1 LKNKFIADW
10 ARQPKPS
17 ISTRVKDAIQPTP
30 LKERIN
36 KTVFRLKMV
45 QRKLEDSR
53 LRSEQKYKKL
63 FNKCI
68 QAQRAKDQATAIM
81 YANESAQIRT
91 IAKTLTSAELAVE
104 QVVLR
109 LETVTDFGDIA
120 AEIMPAAETIRAVK
134 GRLQGIIPEVS
145 MQLGFINQSLDS
157 LVLEAGEATGSS
169 WSAIASNEEAEKI
182 LLEATTVAEQK
193 IREGFPELPTS
204 STERSVSP
212 RF

>member
-1 LKNKFIADW
+1 MKNKFIADW

-63 FNKCI
+63 FNKCV

-157 LVLEAGEATGSS
+157 LVLEAGEATGTS
-169 WSAIASNEEAEKI
+169 WSAIASSEESEKI

-193 IREGFPELPTS
+193 IREGFPELPTP
-204 STERSVSP
+204 STERGVSP

>member
-1 LKNKFIADW
+1 LTNKFVADW
-10 ARQPKPS
+10 ARQSKPS
-17 ISTRVKDAIQPTP
+17 LSTRIKDTINSVP

-36 KTVFRLKMV
+36 KTVFRLKLV
-45 QRKLEDSR
+45 QRKLEDST

-63 FNKCI
+63 FNKCVE
-68 QAQRAKDQATAIM
+68 AQQAKDQTIAIM
-81 YANESAQIRT
+81 YANESAQIRI
-91 IAKTLTSAELAVE
+91 IAKTLTGAQLAVE

-109 LETVTDFGDIA
+109 LETVSDFGDIA
-120 AEIMPAAETIRAVK
+120 AEIMPAAETIRALK

-169 WSAIASNEEAEKI
+169 WNTMASGDEAEKI

-193 IREGFPELPTS
+193 IRDGFPELPTTGS
-204 STERSVSP
+204 ERRVSH

>member
-1 LKNKFIADW
+1 MKNKFIADW
-10 ARQPKPS
+10 SRQPKQS
-17 ISTRVKDAIQPTP
+17 ISTRIADSIHPTP

-63 FNKCI
+63 FNKCVE
-68 QAQRAKDQATAIM
+68 AQRAKDQATAIM

-91 IAKTLTSAELAVE
+91 IATTLTSAQLAVE

-157 LVLEAGEATGSS
+157 LVLEAGEATGTS
-169 WSAIASNEEAEKI
+169 WSAMASSEEAEKI

-193 IREGFPELPTS
+193 IREGFPELPTT
-204 STERSVSP
+204 STERGVSP

>member
-1 LKNKFIADW
+1 LKNKFVADW
-10 ARQPKPS
+10 ARQSKPS
-17 ISTRVKDAIQPTP
+17 LSTRIKDTINSVP

-36 KTVFRLKMV
+36 KTVFRLKLV
-45 QRKLEDSR
+45 QRKLEDSS

-63 FNKCI
+63 FTKCVE
-68 QAQRAKDQATAIM
+68 AQRAKDQTIAIM
-81 YANESAQIRT
+81 YANESAQIRI
-91 IAKTLTSAELAVE
+91 IAKTLTGAQLAVE

-109 LETVTDFGDIA
+109 LETVSDFGDIA
-120 AEIMPAAETIRAVK
+120 AEIMPAAATIRALK

-169 WSAIASNEEAEKI
+169 WNTMASGDEAEKI

-193 IREGFPELPTS
+193 IRDGFPELPTTGS
-204 STERSVSP
+204 ERGVSH

>member
-1 LKNKFIADW
+1 LKNKFVADW
-10 ARQPKPS
+10 ARQSKPS
-17 ISTRVKDAIQPTP
+17 LSTRVKDAINPIP

-36 KTVFRLKMV
+36 KTVFRLKLV

-63 FNKCI
+63 FNKCVE
-68 QAQRAKDQATAIM
+68 AQRAKDQTIAIM

-91 IAKTLTSAELAVE
+91 IAKTLTSAQLAVE

-109 LETVTDFGDIA
+109 LETVSDFGDIA
-120 AEIMPAAETIRAVK
+120 AEIMPAAETIRALK

-157 LVLEAGEATGSS
+157 LVLEAGEATGAS
-169 WSAIASNEEAEKI
+169 WNAMASGDEAEKI

-193 IREGFPELPTS
+193 IREGFPELPITG
-204 STERSVSP
+204 TERRVSP

>member
-1 LKNKFIADW
+1 MKNKFVADW
-10 ARQPKPS
+10 ARQSKPS
-17 ISTRVKDAIQPTP
+17 LSTRVKDAINPIP

-36 KTVFRLKMV
+36 KTVFRLKLV

-63 FNKCI
+63 FNKCVE
-68 QAQRAKDQATAIM
+68 AQRAKDQTIAIM

-91 IAKTLTSAELAVE
+91 IAKTLTSAQLAVE

-109 LETVTDFGDIA
+109 LETVSDFGDIA
-120 AEIMPAAETIRAVK
+120 AEIMPAAETIRAIK

-157 LVLEAGEATGSS
+157 LVLEAGEATGAS
-169 WSAIASNEEAEKI
+169 WNALASGDEAEKI

-193 IREGFPELPTS
+193 IREGFPELPITG
-204 STERSVSP
+204 TERRVSP

>member
-1 LKNKFIADW
+1 MKNKFVADW
-10 ARQPKPS
+10 ARQSKPS
-17 ISTRVKDAIQPTP
+17 ISTRVKDAINPIP

-36 KTVFRLKMV
+36 KTVFRLKLV
-45 QRKLEDSR
+45 QRKLEDSH

-63 FNKCI
+63 FSKCVE
-68 QAQRAKDQATAIM
+68 AQRAKDQTTAIM

-91 IAKTLTSAELAVE
+91 IAKTLTGAQLAVE

-109 LETVTDFGDIA
+109 LETVSDFGDIA
-120 AEIMPAAETIRAVK
+120 AEIMPAAETIRALK

-145 MQLGFINQSLDS
+145 MQLGFINESLDS
-157 LVLEAGEATGSS
+157 LVLEAGEATGTN
-169 WSAIASNEEAEKI
+169 WNTMASGDEAEKI

-193 IREGFPELPTS
+193 IREGFPELPVTG
-204 STERSVSP
+204 TERRVSP

>member
-1 LKNKFIADW
+1 MKNKFVADW
-10 ARQPKPS
+10 ARQSKPS
-17 ISTRVKDAIQPTP
+17 LSTRVKDTINPVP

-36 KTVFRLKMV
+36 KTVFRLKLV
-45 QRKLEDSR
+45 QRKLEDSS

-63 FNKCI
+63 FNKCVE
-68 QAQRAKDQATAIM
+68 AQRVKDQTIAIM
-81 YANESAQIRT
+81 YANESAQIRI
-91 IAKTLTSAELAVE
+91 IAKTLTGAQLAVE

-109 LETVTDFGDIA
+109 LETVSDFGDMA
-120 AEIMPAAETIRAVK
+120 AEIMPAAATIRALK

-169 WSAIASNEEAEKI
+169 WNTMASGDEAEKI

-193 IREGFPELPTS
+193 IRDGFPELPTTDS
-204 STERSVSP
+204 RRGISH

>member
-1 LKNKFIADW
+1 MKNKFVADW
-10 ARQPKPS
+10 ARQSTPS
-17 ISTRVKDAIQPTP
+17 LSTRVKDAIHPIP

-36 KTVFRLKMV
+36 KTVFRLKLV
-45 QRKLEDSR
+45 QRKLEDSS

-63 FNKCI
+63 FNKCVE
-68 QAQRAKDQATAIM
+68 AQRAKDQTIAIM
-81 YANESAQIRT
+81 YANESAQIRI
-91 IAKTLTSAELAVE
+91 IAKTLTGAQLAVE

-109 LETVTDFGDIA
+109 LETVSDFGDIA
-120 AEIMPAAETIRAVK
+120 AEIMPAAETIRALK

-169 WSAIASNEEAEKI
+169 WNTMASGDEAEKI

-193 IREGFPELPTS
+193 IRDGFPELPT
-204 STERSVSP
+204 TGRERGVSH

>member
-1 LKNKFIADW
+1 LKNKFVADW
-10 ARQPKPS
+10 ARQSKPS
-17 ISTRVKDAIQPTP
+17 LSTRVKDAINPIP

-36 KTVFRLKMV
+36 KTVFRLKLV

-63 FNKCI
+63 FNKCVE
-68 QAQRAKDQATAIM
+68 AQRAKDQTIAIM

-91 IAKTLTSAELAVE
+91 IAKTLTSAQLAVE

-109 LETVTDFGDIA
+109 LETVSDFGDIA
-120 AEIMPAAETIRAVK
+120 AEIMPAAETIRALK

-157 LVLEAGEATGSS
+157 LVLEAGEATGAS
-169 WSAIASNEEAEKI
+169 WNALASGDEAEKI

-193 IREGFPELPTS
+193 IREGFPELPITG
-204 STERSVSP
+204 TERRVSP

>member
-1 LKNKFIADW
+1 MKNKFVADW
-10 ARQPKPS
+10 ARQSKPS
-17 ISTRVKDAIQPTP
+17 LSTRVKDTINPIP

-36 KTVFRLKMV
+36 KTVFRLKLV

-63 FNKCI
+63 FSKCVE
-68 QAQRAKDQATAIM
+68 AQRSKDKTIAIM
-81 YANESAQIRT
+81 YANEGAQIRT
-91 IAKTLTSAELAVE
+91 IAKTLTGAQLAVE

-109 LETVTDFGDIA
+109 LETVSDFGDIA
-120 AEIMPAAETIRAVK
+120 AEIMPAAETIRALK

-169 WSAIASNEEAEKI
+169 WNTMASGDEAEKI

-193 IREGFPELPTS
+193 IREGFPELPTTAS
-204 STERSVSP
+204 ERGVSP

>member
-1 LKNKFIADW
+1 LKNKFVADW
-10 ARQPKPS
+10 ARQSKPS
-17 ISTRVKDAIQPTP
+17 LSTRVKDAINPIP

-36 KTVFRLKMV
+36 KTVFRLKLV

-63 FNKCI
+63 FNKCVE
-68 QAQRAKDQATAIM
+68 AQRAKDQTIAIM

-91 IAKTLTSAELAVE
+91 IAKTLTSAQLAVE

-109 LETVTDFGDIA
+109 LETVSDFGDIA
-120 AEIMPAAETIRAVK
+120 AEIMPAAETIRAIK

-157 LVLEAGEATGSS
+157 LVLEAGEATGAS
-169 WSAIASNEEAEKI
+169 WNAMASGDEAEKI

-193 IREGFPELPTS
+193 IREGFPELPITG
-204 STERSVSP
+204 TERRVSP

>member
-1 LKNKFIADW
+1 MKNKFIDDW
-10 ARQPKPS
+10 ARQPKQS

-63 FNKCI
+63 FNKCV

-91 IAKTLTSAELAVE
+91 IAKTLTSAGLAVE

-157 LVLEAGEATGSS
+157 LVLEAGEATGTS
-169 WSAIASNEEAEKI
+169 WSTIASSEESEKI

-193 IREGFPELPTS
+193 IREGFPELPTT
-204 STERSVSP
+204 STERGVSP

>member
-1 LKNKFIADW
+1 LKNKFVADW
-10 ARQPKPS
+10 ARNPKPS

-63 FNKCI
+63 FNKCV
-68 QAQRAKDQATAIM
+68 QAQRAKDQTTAIM

-109 LETVTDFGDIA
+109 LETVSDFGDIA

-157 LVLEAGEATGSS
+157 LVLEAGEATGTS
-169 WSAIASNEEAEKI
+169 WSAIASSEESEKI

-193 IREGFPELPTS
+193 IREGFPELPTT
-204 STERSVSP
+204 STERGVSP

>member
-1 LKNKFIADW
+1 MKNKFVADW
-10 ARQPKPS
+10 ARQSKPS
-17 ISTRVKDAIQPTP
+17 LSTRIKDTINSVP

-36 KTVFRLKMV
+36 KTVFRLKLV
-45 QRKLEDSR
+45 QRKLEDSS

-63 FNKCI
+63 FNKCVE
-68 QAQRAKDQATAIM
+68 AQRAKDQTIAIM
-81 YANESAQIRT
+81 YANESAQIRI
-91 IAKTLTSAELAVE
+91 IAKTLTGAQLAVE

-109 LETVTDFGDIA
+109 LETVSDFGDIA
-120 AEIMPAAETIRAVK
+120 AEIMPAAETIRALK

-169 WSAIASNEEAEKI
+169 WNTMASGDEAEKI

-193 IREGFPELPTS
+193 IRDGFPELPTTGS
-204 STERSVSP
+204 ERGVSH

>member
-1 LKNKFIADW
+1 MKNKFVADW
-10 ARQPKPS
+10 ARQSKPS
-17 ISTRVKDAIQPTP
+17 LSTRIKDTINSVP

-36 KTVFRLKMV
+36 KTVFRLKLV
-45 QRKLEDSR
+45 QRKLEESS

-63 FNKCI
+63 FNKCVE
-68 QAQRAKDQATAIM
+68 AQQAKDQTIAIM
-81 YANESAQIRT
+81 YANESAQIRI
-91 IAKTLTSAELAVE
+91 IAKTLTGAQLAVE

-109 LETVTDFGDIA
+109 LETVSDFGDIA
-120 AEIMPAAETIRAVK
+120 AEIMPAAETIRALK

-169 WSAIASNEEAEKI
+169 WNTMASGDEAEKI

-193 IREGFPELPTS
+193 IRDGFPELPT
-204 STERSVSP
+204 TGRERGVSH